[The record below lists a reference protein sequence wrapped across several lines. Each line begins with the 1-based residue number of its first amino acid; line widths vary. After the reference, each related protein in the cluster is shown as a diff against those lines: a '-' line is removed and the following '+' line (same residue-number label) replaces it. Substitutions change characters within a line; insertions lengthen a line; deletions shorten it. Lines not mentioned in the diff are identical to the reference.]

1 MHSAA
6 MKASYRLILSLS
18 LGLFLQRGECAE
30 GTSPG
35 QSVPAEATGAA
46 RLVVMNFHQVALDKI
61 LDYLSDAAGLIIHKE
76 ADLRATVDVSN
87 PTPVTCDQAVHL
99 LNSALEKSGGAV
111 VRDGRILRVV
121 RLDSPK
127 TSDLEVQTGSDP
139 EAVGKSGEMVTQ
151 IIPVHYANAAQLLS
165 NLQPLLP
172 ATATWSVNESAN
184 SLILVATKTQVRRML
199 RIVSAIDTS
208 RARVSSI
215 KIVPLRYA
223 DARLLATALQQLFS
237 GQDAN
242 QNVGSAGPGD
252 FAERFGSPGPGGP
265 GDFANVEN
273 SATARSATKVTIVA
287 EEQSNALVL
296 SAPAEPMATLTRMV
310 REMDKPVAD
319 VTEIRVFSLRN
330 ADPSELAGQLT
341 ELFPDAGNR
350 SSEQNQAAVQFD
362 NGSGGPGGGP
372 AGLAGG
378 PGGFGGG
385 PPGEFLAGTEN
396 SGSNE
401 RSRKKS
407 AVITVSDP
415 RTSSLMVAAAS
426 TLMPQLA
433 RMIGELDAS
442 SARKEVVQVYDL
454 RNADPQDISQVLQ
467 DLFNRSSATRNDNN
481 NNRTSLLGQGNPL
494 STRETEQQTGSS
506 SQTGTSSGRG
516 GIGGAGGT
524 GGGGGF

>member
-1 MHSAA
+1 
-6 MKASYRLILSLS
+6 
-18 LGLFLQRGECAE
+18 
-30 GTSPG
+30 
-35 QSVPAEATGAA
+35 
-46 RLVVMNFHQVALDKI
+46 
-61 LDYLSDAAGLIIHKE
+61 
-76 ADLRATVDVSN
+76 
-87 PTPVTCDQAVHL
+87 
-99 LNSALEKSGGAV
+99 
-111 VRDGRILRVV
+111 
-121 RLDSPK
+121 
-127 TSDLEVQTGSDP
+127 
-139 EAVGKSGEMVTQ
+139 
-151 IIPVHYANAAQLLS
+151 
-165 NLQPLLP
+165 
-172 ATATWSVNESAN
+172 
-184 SLILVATKTQVRRML
+184 
-199 RIVSAIDTS
+199 
-208 RARVSSI
+208 
-215 KIVPLRYA
+215 
-223 DARLLATALQQLFS
+223 
-237 GQDAN
+237 
-242 QNVGSAGPGD
+242 
-252 FAERFGSPGPGGP
+252 
-265 GDFANVEN
+265 
-273 SATARSATKVTIVA
+273 
-287 EEQSNALVL
+287 
-296 SAPAEPMATLTRMV
+296 
-310 REMDKPVAD
+310 MDKPVAD

-481 NNRTSLLGQGNPL
+481 NNRTSFLGQGNPL